1 MVDHTQRGAVAE
13 SMVCT
18 WALKVGHTVS
28 FPACGLQ
35 PPYDMIIDAGDIA
48 ARIQVKRLHQRRRGS
63 ADELRATIGSN
74 SPSVD
79 MYALVDVPG
88 SRIWL
93 IPKDVLAHNNS
104 VAVKSGK
111 YDEYLVQKPCS

>member
-18 WALKVGHTVS
+18 WALKVGYIVS

-35 PPYDMIIDAGDIA
+35 PSYDMIIDAGDVA
-48 ARIQVKRLHQRRRGS
+48 ARVQVKRLHRRWRGN
-63 ADELRATIGSN
+63 ADELRATIGRKSR
-74 SPSVD
+74 SVD
-79 MYALVDVPG
+79 MYALVDVPDC
-88 SRIWL
+88 RIWL
-93 IPKDVLAHNNS
+93 IPKNVLAHNNS